1 MALKN
6 KVKLIAANLL
16 VGLLAFSVTGCGGK
30 NNNSSNG
37 GTSSGETKVDV
48 LSQITQ
54 DLEVS
59 DGEPLFEE
67 EVEIRIWSINGDPDK
82 AVQERL
88 FNQFNDI
95 FLGSIKLTWNH
106 IGHFDYY
113 NNLET
118 TWSTDRESIPDI
130 LFMHNEK
137 TIQYAAMEYIWP
149 LDDLFGDEVTGVE
162 FDFDQAFSNIDR
174 VNQYNGS
181 RYAIPVDAHGFVTS
195 FRQDII
201 KKNGLGFDNNT
212 RFIPESKAE
221 YDQLLQALRDKAD
234 ANDLWIRDINKGSNH
249 AWKKANPSA
258 FYPSFMQSTDPD
270 GLSALYANGG
280 SLVSEDQQTVTYHEN
295 KGFLTYVTD
304 QVTRYNKK
312 LMGDG
317 TSTALFGVG
326 NTVMFSEGPWYVSQQ
341 FDGMYN
347 NSELTR
353 AGNLGVTEEDAS
365 DPVYSKPYIASHPK
379 DWWTLEENMGSDTAG
394 KWYGNGHSISITRE
408 CKSLKQIAAALVFA
422 RWYTQEMDINDENHN
437 LTTWCSSG
445 HVPAWKNVYEADDY
459 KAELADNMTL
469 RALGNPADIIAM
481 EGLVY
486 ETTIFNSF
494 TGAISAA
501 QSDIRSGTATVDG
514 VTKTVIESAESL
526 QAMLEMMNE
535 EEL

>member
-6 KVKLIAANLL
+6 KGNLITTSLL

-30 NNNSSNG
+30 NNSNQPG
-37 GTSSGETKVDV
+37 GTSSSETKVDV
-48 LSQITQ
+48 LSQIEK

-137 TIQYAAMEYIWP
+137 TIQYAAMDYLWP

-162 FDFDQAFSNIDR
+162 FDFDQAFANIDR
-174 VNQYNGS
+174 VNLYKGS
-181 RYAIPVDAHGFVTS
+181 RYAIPVDAHGFLTS

-212 RFIPESKAE
+212 RYIPESKAE
-221 YDQLLQALRDKAD
+221 YEQLLQALRDKAD
-234 ANDLWIRDINKGSNH
+234 ANDLLIRDINKGSDH
-249 AWKKANPSA
+249 SWKKANPNA

-280 SLVSEDQQTVTYHEN
+280 SLLNEAQDTVTYQDN
-295 KGFLTYVTD
+295 LGFQTYLTD
-304 QVTRYNKK
+304 QVDRFNNR

-326 NTVMFSEGPWYVSQQ
+326 NTVMFSEGPWYVSQS

-353 AGNLGVTEEDAS
+353 AGTLGITEEDAT
-365 DPVYSKPYIASHPK
+365 DPVYSKPYVASHPK
-379 DWWTLEENMGSDTAG
+379 DWWTLEENMSGENAG
-394 KWYGNGHSISITRE
+394 KWYGNGHSISLTRE
-408 CKSLKQIAAALVFA
+408 CKSLKKIAAALVFA

-445 HVPAWKNVYEADDY
+445 HVPAWKNVYDSEDY
-459 KAELADNMTL
+459 KAELEDNMTL

-481 EGLVY
+481 EGLQY
-486 ETTIFNSF
+486 ETNVFNSF
-494 TGAISAA
+494 TGACSTV
-501 QSDIRSGTATVDG
+501 QTEIRGKIAT
-514 VTKTVIESAESL
+514 KESAIKAIKDSAQTL
-526 QAMLEMMNE
+526 QDYLDGMIIFG
-535 EEL
+535 